1 MNTIKNSDKIYGW
14 ASEYHVMGFDTFKRG
29 WCLCE
34 CGVAKAPMI
43 VYSVFDGLGEEV
55 SDVVRIM
62 ERRVESELTK
72 LLSFETAS
80 FTNEDDRPRVRRMI
94 EDARGSVEGFNAY
107 LLEKV
112 TNDETLHRLIAEVML
127 EWDLGRES
135 VSTCCDLLMLICS
148 M

>member
-1 MNTIKNSDKIYGW
+1 
-14 ASEYHVMGFDTFKRG
+14 
-29 WCLCE
+29 
-34 CGVAKAPMI
+34 MI